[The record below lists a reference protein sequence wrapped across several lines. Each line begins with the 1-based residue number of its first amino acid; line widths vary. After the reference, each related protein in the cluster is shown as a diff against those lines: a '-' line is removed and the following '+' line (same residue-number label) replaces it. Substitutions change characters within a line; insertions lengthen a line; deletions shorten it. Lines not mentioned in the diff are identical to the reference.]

1 VSDEIVVHRDGSRVA
16 VLELVGEHDD
26 YSARKIA
33 ATIEALFGEGRHVIM
48 DLRRTTFLDSTTVS
62 KLLIANAAAQSHRLG
77 FALVVSS
84 SSGWP
89 VRTMFE
95 VAHLDEV
102 MAIEP
107 TLASA
112 VTRIRARGSERR
124 SSGERRSTMDRRQQS
139 NTVPRVERRSGGDRR
154 IGSDRRRSSS

>member
-1 VSDEIVVHRDGSRVA
+1 VADEIVVHRDGSRVA

-33 ATIEALFGEGRHVIM
+33 ETVDALFGEGRHIVV

-62 KLLIANAAAQSHRLG
+62 KLLIANASAQSLRLG
-77 FALVVSS
+77 FAVVMSS

-89 VRTMFE
+89 VRTMFK

-107 TLASA
+107 TLAGA
-112 VTRIRARGSERR
+112 VKRIRAHSERR
-124 SSGERRSTMDRRQQS
+124 SASERRSTIDRRRQA
-139 NTVPRVERRSGGDRR
+139 NTAPRVERRSGGDRR
-154 IGSDRRRSSS
+154 SGAERRRHSS

>member
-33 ATIEALFGEGRHVIM
+33 ETIGGLFGEGRHVVV

-62 KLLIANAAAQSHRLG
+62 KLLIANASAASLRLG
-77 FALVVSS
+77 FALVVSD

-102 MAIEP
+102 MAVEP
-107 TLASA
+107 TLAEA
-112 VTRIRARGSERR
+112 VERIRARGSERR
-124 SSGERRSTMDRRQQS
+124 SSGERRSTVDRRQQE
-139 NTVPRVERRSGGDRR
+139 TTFPRVERRMGGDRR
-154 IGSDRRRSSS
+154 AGTERRRSS